1 MLFRSANTGANPAL
15 PAWQAL
21 VAHQRWLRTVL
32 LVRSGEA
39 AAVDELFQELS
50 LAVVQQPGMDI
61 PEAKRPAW
69 LYGIAVRLA
78 LQHRRRCGRRR
89 RFTERY
95 RRQGVAAH
103 QESEPPLAGLLAQE
117 QQRLLQEAL
126 QQLRPRDRELLVL
139 KYTEGWGYVD
149 LADHLGI
156 TTAAVEARL
165 HRARAHLRRECAA
178 RQLMEVP

>member
-32 LVRSGEA
+32 LVRSGEP

-50 LAVVQQPGMDI
+50 LAVVQHSGNEI
-61 PEAKRPAW
+61 PEARRPAW

-78 LQHRRRCGRRR
+78 LQHRRKCGRRR
-89 RFTERY
+89 RLTERY
-95 RRQGVAAH
+95 RAQGGTART
-103 QESEPPLAGLLAQE
+103 ETDPPLAGLLAME
-117 QQRLLQEAL
+117 QQQLLREAL
-126 QQLRPRDRELLVL
+126 QQLRPKDRELLVL

-165 HRARAHLRRECAA
+165 HRARAQLRRECTA
-178 RQLMEVP
+178 RNLMEVP